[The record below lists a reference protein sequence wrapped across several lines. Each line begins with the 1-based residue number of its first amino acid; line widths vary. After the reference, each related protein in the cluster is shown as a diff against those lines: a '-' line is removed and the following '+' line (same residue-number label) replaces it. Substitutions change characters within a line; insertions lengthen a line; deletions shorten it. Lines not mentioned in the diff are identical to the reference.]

1 MPDSTPLS
9 FCDSVLPE
17 AVARPIIAAALKAKG
32 AYRTALVGIVGALD
46 RRGVVPGADAVL
58 FRPIFNGTDLAG
70 WKQAGD
76 FFRAENGVLV
86 GETTAAHPCAES
98 QYLVYAR
105 ERLADFEL
113 RASFRLSPSANS
125 GFQLRST
132 DSTTKDTGY
141 QADMNGNG
149 AYVGFLYCTGQH
161 LVGQRGCDVVLA
173 PSGRKE
179 SVRFA
184 EDAELKAVYRPGEWN
199 DIRLVAKGSVLAVWI
214 NGVRTVA
221 VADSRPEFLP
231 PDGYISIQ
239 LHKGAPMKM
248 EFRDL
253 RVRTEGVS
261 LDPIL
266 ESVLLKRLEDLSAD
280 AAPSFEGADWIWHAD
295 GQKNGAKVAFRAE
308 LDLPPGEIEK
318 AGIIFSCDDSA
329 VFSVN
334 GQEIAR
340 QTDGKLWYTPTAV
353 VDVKRTQLV
362 AGRNVIEVAAENNRG
377 CAAFIAVVE
386 VAYADGRIVRLPTGE
401 RGWKAALDGKTFA
414 APSVIGPY
422 GCKPYGKFK

>member
-1 MPDSTPLS
+1 
-9 FCDSVLPE
+9 
-17 AVARPIIAAALKAKG
+17 
-32 AYRTALVGIVGALD
+32 
-46 RRGVVPGADAVL
+46 
-58 FRPIFNGTDLAG
+58 
-70 WKQAGD
+70 
-76 FFRAENGVLV
+76 
-86 GETTAAHPCAES
+86 
-98 QYLVYAR
+98 
-105 ERLADFEL
+105 
-113 RASFRLSPSANS
+113 
-125 GFQLRST
+125 
-132 DSTTKDTGY
+132 
-141 QADMNGNG
+141 
-149 AYVGFLYCTGQH
+149 
-161 LVGQRGCDVVLA
+161 
-173 PSGRKE
+173 
-179 SVRFA
+179 
-184 EDAELKAVYRPGEWN
+184 
-199 DIRLVAKGSVLAVWI
+199 
-214 NGVRTVA
+214 
-221 VADSRPEFLP
+221 
-231 PDGYISIQ
+231 
-239 LHKGAPMKM
+239 M

-414 APSVIGPY
+414 APSVIGLY
-422 GCKPYGKFK
+422 GCKLYGKFK